1 MIKRTVLFSLLFCAA
16 ASPAER
22 IPELRA
28 ATLAGPTIAL
38 PADLSG
44 RTAVLMLGF
53 SKKSSEA
60 IKPWADA
67 AFRDFNPQTRTLAY
81 EMPVLE
87 DVPSFIRGMV
97 IKSIRK
103 PLTEPERARFVPILE
118 NEAAWKKVARFSAP
132 DGAYILL
139 IDSTGEVRWQTA
151 GPFDQGKFDA
161 LKSCASRIN
170 SNPAASCKD

>member
-1 MIKRTVLFSLLFCAA
+1 MQRATLALLCLSIA
-16 ASPAER
+16 ASCSAER

-44 RTAVLMLGF
+44 RTAILMLGF
-53 SKKSSEA
+53 SKKSSEE

-67 AFRDFNPQTRTLAY
+67 VFRDFNPQARTLAY

-118 NEAAWKKVARFSAP
+118 NEAAWKKVAHFSAP

-151 GPFDQGKFDA
+151 GPFDQSKLDA

-170 SNPAASCKD
+170 SNPAAICKD